1 MGRQTG
7 TYPAADQTFLTRIM
21 HALDVDER
29 GLAKAIGVRAS
40 RIREL
45 DNEELDRSD
54 LWWKINE
61 YVDEQLGLLMAARTE
76 LGKRLTA
83 ERSKRAARHAQL
95 LARPG
100 RSSPR

>member
-1 MGRQTG
+1 
-7 TYPAADQTFLTRIM
+7 M
-21 HALDVDER
+21 HALDVNEH
-29 GLAKAIGVRAS
+29 GLAKAVGVTARE
-40 RIREL
+40 IREL
-45 DNEELDRSD
+45 ENEELDRSD

-61 YVDEQLGLLMAARTE
+61 YADEQLGLLMAARAE